1 MDIVL
6 IAKALSNETRL
17 HILTWLKEPEKYF
30 PPQEMYIP
38 EGESFDWGVCVG
50 SITEKA
56 GISQSTISS
65 YLEMMRRA
73 GLLES
78 GRYGKWTYYRRK
90 EDFIQQLG
98 DYIKQEL
105 WWQGIGPAY
114 LLFLTYL
121 QFAKY
126 SRIYNGISW
135 TYYSTRNRCR

>member
-1 MDIVL
+1 MGLVGNPVFLRVKKIYINISVKVMDIVL

-38 EGESFDWGVCVG
+38 EGESFDCGVCVG

-73 GLLES
+73 GLLQS

-98 DYIKQEL
+98 DYIK
-105 WWQGIGPAY
+105 
-114 LLFLTYL
+114 
-121 QFAKY
+121 
-126 SRIYNGISW
+126 
-135 TYYSTRNRCR
+135 